1 MKESA
6 VSGPIR
12 DVARTL
18 GARVRSFFDARGTE
32 FVGVW
37 IKYEHKWVTEIFAD
51 TSIITDASV
60 IRLEPR
66 KS

>member
-1 MKESA
+1 MPSVAIELPHHRYE
-6 VSGPIR
+6 VSIEAGNLDR
-12 DVARTL
+12 L
-18 GARVRSFFDARGTE
+18 GTD

-37 IKYEHKWVTEIFAD
+37 IKYEHSWVTKIFAD

-66 KS
+66 ER